1 MKQIEWHDS
10 FLNLENAIDRLKEV
24 MSHPDVNNNTFMR
37 DAAIQRFEFTIE
49 LFWKILKKILF
60 YEKIEA
66 TTPRDTL
73 SKAYQYQFIDDEAV
87 WLDMLDNRNN
97 TSHAYKEEAA
107 QIIFEHI
114 KSYVPVFEATYQ
126 KLKRMYDL

>member
-1 MKQIEWHDS
+1 MARF
-10 FLNLENAIDRLKEV
+10 FLSLGNAIDRLTEV
-24 MSHPDVNNNTFMR
+24 MSHPDVHNNTFMR

-73 SKAYQYQFIDDEAV
+73 SKAYQYKFIDDEVV
-87 WLDMLDNRNN
+87 WLDMLDSGNN
-97 TSHAYKEEAA
+97 TSHAYKEEEA
-107 QIIFEHI
+107 QIIFERI
-114 KSYVPVFEATYQ
+114 KSYMPVFEATYQ
-126 KLKRMYDL
+126 KLKKTYDL